1 MSIRR
6 ERFSIRKLH
15 QELLALQD
23 LDYREYHCKLVPSV
37 DSKTIIGIRIPVL
50 RKLVKTFFAN
60 TDTKAF
66 LNKPKHKYYEENII
80 HVWLISR
87 MKNYE
92 ECLKETEQF
101 LPYIDNWGVCD
112 AFIPKVFEKH
122 REDLVP
128 EIWKWI
134 SSEHTYTIRFGLSM
148 LMRLYLDEAFD
159 KKYLQWAAE
168 IKSDEYYV
176 NMMQAWY
183 FATALAKQ
191 YEAAIP
197 YLKERKLPPRL
208 HVKTIQKAVESYR
221 IDDEKKEYI
230 KTLRL

>member
-1 MSIRR
+1 MTIHR

-15 QELLALQD
+15 RELLELQD
-23 LDYREYHCKLVPSV
+23 LDYREYHCKLVPSI
-37 DSKTIIGIRIPVL
+37 DPETIIGIRIPIL

-66 LNKPKHKYYEENII
+66 LHKPKHKYYEENII

-92 ECLKETEQF
+92 ECLAETENF
-101 LPYIDNWGVCD
+101 LPHIDNWGVCD
-112 AFIPKVFEKH
+112 AFVPKVFEKH
-122 REDLVP
+122 REGLLP
-128 EIWKWI
+128 EIQKWI
-134 SSEHTYTIRFGLSM
+134 ASEHAYTVRFGISM
-148 LMRLYLDEAFD
+148 LMRFYLDEAFD
-159 KKYLQWAAE
+159 KEYLQWVAN
-168 IKSDEYYV
+168 INSKEYYV

-191 YEAAIP
+191 YEATIP
-197 YLKERKLPPRL
+197 YLEEKKLPSRL
-208 HVKTIQKAVESYR
+208 HAKTIQKAVESYR
-221 IDDEKKEYI
+221 IDEEKKEYL